1 MELEDYRKELLEEI
15 RANASAQNESKAN
28 MFVRTLC
35 DYLVDLEVIT
45 SYEECFISIASAK
58 DKRRTIAMDAYSYD
72 SVDKSLTLIAAIYND
87 SDDEVTLGKS
97 DVIKLFTK
105 VENLMKEVF
114 DNLLNKKFDMSTNQ
128 YDFINEFSDK
138 QEDITKIRILI
149 ITDSVV
155 SKSLSKLESGNLNGI
170 TVEYGIW
177 DISRFYNVIG
187 TGDYKENLEVDFKK
201 YAPNGIP
208 LLYAN
213 NEGSEYKSYLGVI
226 PAEVLANVYDEYGS
240 RLLEGNVRS
249 FLSIRG
255 SVNKNIRRSILN
267 EPEMFFAY
275 NNGISATATNIE
287 LQYVENMAYLVKAKD
302 FQIVNGGQ
310 TTASLSTVKFK
321 DKADLSKVFV
331 QMKLTEVE
339 GEDAVKIIP
348 KISRCSNSQNKV
360 NEADFFATSG
370 FHIRMEQISRR
381 MYAPAIGGNQYDTHW
396 FYERARGQYLQEQ
409 LKMTPS
415 QKKTFTNQNP
425 KSQLITKTDLAKYVN
440 SWGGLPH
447 TVSKGAQA
455 NFLAFANE
463 VDPKW
468 RENDEIYNEQYFKD
482 TISKAI
488 LFKSIEK
495 LVSSQPW
502 YQNAYRANIVTYSI
516 ALFAY
521 KVKNEFKG
529 YDFDF
534 SKIWNRQEVPKDI
547 LEIFVEITE
556 KVFNSITAPGR
567 ATMNVTQWCKKQ
579 ICWEQIKKI
588 EINLDNNILK
598 YLIDRFEKIKKVS
611 EGKKDQKF
619 INEVEAQTKIIS
631 LGEAYWQKVLKFGRE
646 KGLIDNEDEKILSV
660 VVSMNA
666 TRIPNKKQCNHL
678 FDLVEKLQDEGFS
691 S

>member
-1 MELEDYRKELLEEI
+1 MELDEYRKELLEEI
-15 RANASAQNESKAN
+15 RVTASAQNESKSN

-35 DYLVDLEVIT
+35 DYLVDLEIIT

-58 DKRRTIAMDAYSYD
+58 DKRKTIALDAYAYD

-87 SDDEVTLGKS
+87 SDSEVTLSKS
-97 DVIKLFTK
+97 EATKLFTK

-128 YDFINEFSDK
+128 YDFINEFSSKKD
-138 QEDITKIRILI
+138 DITKIKILI

-155 SKSLSKLESGNLNGI
+155 SKMISKLENGNLNGI
-170 TVEYGIW
+170 PVEYGIW
-177 DISRFYNVIG
+177 DINRFYNVIG

-201 YAPNGIP
+201 YALNGIP

-213 NEGSEYKSYLGVI
+213 NEGCEYKSYLGVI

-249 FLSIRG
+249 FLSVRG
-255 SVNKNIRRSILN
+255 GVNKNIRRSILN

-287 LQYVENMAYLVKAKD
+287 LQYDGSIAYLVKAKD

-310 TTASLSTVKFK
+310 TTASLSTAKFK
-321 DKADLSKVFV
+321 DKADLSKIYV

-348 KISRCSNSQNKV
+348 QISRCSNSQNKV

-381 MYAPAIGGNQYDTHW
+381 LYAPSVGGNQYDTHW

-409 LKMTPS
+409 LKMTLS

-425 KSQLITKTDLAKYVN
+425 KNQLITKTDLAKYIN
-440 SWGGLPH
+440 SWDGLPH

-488 LFKSIEK
+488 LFKNIEK
-495 LVSSQPW
+495 LVSNQPW
-502 YQNAYRANIVTYSI
+502 YQNSYRANIVTYSI

-521 KVKNEFKG
+521 NIKNKLNECE
-529 YDFDF
+529 FDF
-534 SKIWNRQEVPKDI
+534 SKIWNNQKVPQDI
-547 LEIFVEITE
+547 LEVFVEITK
-556 KVFNSITAPGR
+556 KVFDSITAPNR

-579 ICWEQIKKI
+579 ICWEYIKEI
-588 EINLDNNILK
+588 EIDFGDGILK
-598 YLIDRFEKIKKVS
+598 YLINRSEKRKKAL
-611 EGKKDQKF
+611 EGKKEQRF
-619 INEVEAQTKIIS
+619 MNEVEAQTKVIS
-631 LGEAYWQKVLKFGRE
+631 LGEVYWQKVLKFGKE
-646 KGLIDNEDEKILSV
+646 KGLIDINDEKVLNV
-660 VVSMNA
+660 VVSMNSI
-666 TRIPNKKQCNHL
+666 RIPNNKQCKQL
-678 FDLVEKLQDEGFS
+678 FDILDRLKDEGLVL
-691 S
+691 

>member
-1 MELEDYRKELLEEI
+1 MELGDYRKELLEEI
-15 RANASAQNESKAN
+15 RATASAENESKAN
-28 MFVRTLC
+28 TFVKTLC

-58 DKRRTIAMDAYSYD
+58 DKRKTVSMDSYAYD

-87 SDDEVTLGKS
+87 SDDEVTLSKG
-97 DVIKLFTK
+97 DATKLFTK

-128 YDFINEFSDK
+128 YDFINEFSNK

-149 ITDSVV
+149 ITDSII
-155 SKSLSKLESGNLNGI
+155 SKSLSKLENGSLNGLP
-170 TVEYGIW
+170 VEYGIW

-201 YAPNGIP
+201 YTLKGVP

-213 NEGSEYKSYLGVI
+213 NEGSKYKSYLGVI
-226 PAEVLANVYDEYGS
+226 PAEVLTNVYDEYGS

-249 FLSIRG
+249 FLSVRG

-287 LQYVENMAYLVKAKD
+287 LQYVGNIAYLVKAKD

-310 TTASLSTVKFK
+310 TTASLSTAKFK

-339 GEDAVKIIP
+339 GADALKIIP
-348 KISRCSNSQNKV
+348 QISRCSNSQNKV

-381 MYAPAIGGNQYDTHW
+381 MYAPATGGNQYDTHW

-415 QKKTFTNQNP
+415 RRNTFTNQNP
-425 KSQLITKTDLAKYVN
+425 KSQLITKTDLAKYIN
-440 SWGGLPH
+440 SWDGLPH
-447 TVSKGAQA
+447 TVSRGAQA
-455 NFLAFANE
+455 NFLAFASE

-468 RENDEIYNEQYFKD
+468 KESNEIYNEQYFKD

-488 LFKSIEK
+488 LFKNIEK
-495 LVSSQPW
+495 LVSCQTW
-502 YQNAYRANIVTYSI
+502 YQNSYRANIVTYSI

-521 KVKNEFKG
+521 KVKSQLIG
-529 YDFDF
+529 YNFDF
-534 SKIWNRQEVPKDI
+534 SKIWNNQEVPQDI
-547 LEIFVEITE
+547 LKVFIEITK
-556 KVFNSITAPGR
+556 KVFDSITEPGR
-567 ATMNVTQWCKKQ
+567 AILNVTQWCKKQ
-579 ICWEQIKKI
+579 ICWDHIKEI
-588 EINLDNNILK
+588 EINLDNSISK
-598 YLIDRFEKIKKVS
+598 YLIGGFEKRKKVS
-611 EGKKDQKF
+611 EGKKEQKF
-619 INEVEAQTKIIS
+619 MNEVEAQTKVIS
-631 LGEAYWQKVLKFGRE
+631 LGEVYWQRILKFGRE
-646 KGLIDNEDEKILSV
+646 KGLINNEDEKVLSV
-660 VVSMNA
+660 VVAINA
-666 TRIPNKKQCNHL
+666 IRIPNKRQCNQL
-678 FDLVEKLQDEGFS
+678 FNLVERLKDEGFIS
-691 S
+691 

>member
-15 RANASAQNESKAN
+15 RATASSQNESKAN

-35 DYLVDLEVIT
+35 DYLVDLEVIVA
-45 SYEECFISIASAK
+45 YEECFIRIASAK

-87 SDDEVTLGKS
+87 SDDEVTLSKG
-97 DVIKLFTK
+97 DATKLFIK

-128 YDFINEFSDK
+128 YDFINEFSNK
-138 QEDITKIRILI
+138 QEDISKIRILI
-149 ITDSVV
+149 ITDSTV
-155 SKSLSKLESGNLNGI
+155 SKSLSKLENGSLNGLP
-170 TVEYGIW
+170 VEYGIW

-187 TGDYKENLEVDFKK
+187 TGDYKENLEVDFRK
-201 YAPNGIP
+201 YNPNGVP

-213 NEGSEYKSYLGVI
+213 NDGCEYKSYLGVI
-226 PAEVLANVYDEYGS
+226 PAEVLANVYDDFGS

-249 FLSIRG
+249 FLSVRG

-287 LQYVENMAYLVKAKD
+287 LQYVGNIAHLVKATG

-310 TTASLSTVKFK
+310 TTASLSTAKFK

-348 KISRCSNSQNKV
+348 QISRCSNSQNKV

-381 MYAPAIGGNQYDTHW
+381 IYAPATGGNQYDTHW

-425 KSQLITKTDLAKYVN
+425 KSQLITKTDLAKYIN
-440 SWGGLPH
+440 SWDGLPH

-455 NFLAFANE
+455 NFLAFAND

-468 RENDEIYNEQYFKD
+468 RENNEIYNDQYFKD

-488 LFKSIEK
+488 LFKSVEK

-502 YQNAYRANIVTYSI
+502 YQNSYRANIVTYSI

-521 KVKNEFKG
+521 KVKNQFKE

-534 SKIWNRQEVPKDI
+534 SKVWNRQEVPQDI
-547 LEIFVEITE
+547 LKVFVEITE
-556 KVFNSITAPGR
+556 KVFESITEPGR

-579 ICWEQIKKI
+579 ICWDRIKEI
-588 EINLDNNILK
+588 EINLDNSISK
-598 YLIDRFEKIKKVS
+598 YLIGGIEKRKKVS
-611 EGKKDQKF
+611 EGKKEQRF
-619 INEVEAQTKIIS
+619 MNEIEVQTKVIS

-646 KGLIDNEDEKILSV
+646 KGLIGNEDEKVLSIV
-660 VVSMNA
+660 ASMS
-666 TRIPNKKQCNHL
+666 TMRIPNNKQCKQL
-678 FDLVEKLQDEGFS
+678 FDLVEKLKDEGFIS
-691 S
+691 

>member
-1 MELEDYRKELLEEI
+1 MELVDYRKELLEEI
-15 RANASAQNESKAN
+15 RATASAQNESKAS

-35 DYLVDLEVIT
+35 EYLVDLEVIT
-45 SYEECFISIASAK
+45 AYEECFISIASAR
-58 DKRRTIAMDAYSYD
+58 DKRRTIAMDAYAYD

-87 SDDEVTLGKS
+87 SDDEITLSKG
-97 DVIKLFTK
+97 DATKLFTK

-128 YDFINEFSDK
+128 YDFINEFSNK
-138 QEDITKIRILI
+138 QEDIAKIRILI
-149 ITDSVV
+149 ITDSIV
-155 SKSLSKLESGNLNGI
+155 SKSLSKLENGTLNGL

-201 YAPNGIP
+201 YAQNGIP

-213 NEGSEYKSYLGVI
+213 NEGCEYKSYLGVI

-249 FLSIRG
+249 FLSVRG

-287 LQYVENMAYLVKAKD
+287 LQYVGNMAYLVKAKD

-310 TTASLSTVKFK
+310 TTASLSTAKFK
-321 DKADLSKVFV
+321 DKANLSKVFV

-348 KISRCSNSQNKV
+348 QISRCSNSQNKV

-381 MYAPAIGGNQYDTHW
+381 IYAPATGGNQYDTHW

-425 KSQLITKTDLAKYVN
+425 KSQLITKTDLAKYIN

-502 YQNAYRANIVTYSI
+502 YQNSYRANIVTYSI

-521 KVKNEFKG
+521 KVKSEFMG

-534 SKIWNRQEVPKDI
+534 SKIWNRQEVPQDI
-547 LEIFVEITE
+547 LKVFTEITE
-556 KVFNSITAPGR
+556 KVFCSITAPGR

-579 ICWEQIKKI
+579 ICWDHIKEI
-588 EINLDNNILK
+588 EIKLSNSISK
-598 YLIDRFEKIKKVS
+598 YLVDRFEKRKKAS
-611 EGKKDQKF
+611 EGKKDQRF
-619 INEVEAQTKIIS
+619 MNEVETQTKIIS
-631 LGEAYWQKVLKFGRE
+631 LGEAYWQKVLKFGKE
-646 KGLIDNEDEKILSV
+646 KGLIDNDDEKVLSV

-666 TRIPNKKQCNHL
+666 MRVPSKKQCKQL
-678 FDLVEKLQDEGFS
+678 FDLVEKLKDEGFTS
-691 S
+691 

>member
-440 SWGGLPH
+440 SWEGLPH

-598 YLIDRFEKIKKVS
+598 YLIDRFEKRKKVS

>member
-1 MELEDYRKELLEEI
+1 MELGDYRKELLEEI
-15 RANASAQNESKAN
+15 RVTASAQNESKAN

-35 DYLVDLEVIT
+35 NYLVDLEVIT
-45 SYEECFISIASAK
+45 AYEECFISIASARN
-58 DKRRTIAMDAYSYD
+58 KRRTIAMDAYSYD

-87 SDDEVTLGKS
+87 SDDKVTLSKG
-97 DVIKLFTK
+97 DATKLFTK

-128 YDFINEFSDK
+128 YDFINEFSNK
-138 QEDITKIRILI
+138 QEDIAKIRILI

-155 SKSLSKLESGNLNGI
+155 SKSLSKLENGSLNGL

-201 YAPNGIP
+201 YDQNGVP

-213 NEGSEYKSYLGVI
+213 NGGCEYKSYLGVI

-249 FLSIRG
+249 FLSVRG

-287 LQYVENMAYLVKAKD
+287 LQYIGNMTYLVKAKN

-310 TTASLSTVKFK
+310 TTASLSTAKFK

-339 GEDAVKIIP
+339 GEDDVKIIP

-381 MYAPAIGGNQYDTHW
+381 MYAPATGGNQYDTHW

-409 LKMTPS
+409 LKMTTS
-415 QKKTFTNQNP
+415 QKRTFTNQNP
-425 KSQLITKTDLAKYVN
+425 KSQLITKTDLAKYIN
-440 SWGGLPH
+440 SWDGLPH
-447 TVSKGAQA
+447 IVSKGAQA

-495 LVSSQPW
+495 LVSSQTW
-502 YQNAYRANIVTYSI
+502 YQNSYRANIVTYSI

-521 KVKNEFKG
+521 KVKNQFKG

-534 SKIWNRQEVPKDI
+534 FKIWNKQEVPQDI
-547 LEIFVEITE
+547 LKVFAEITE
-556 KVFNSITAPGR
+556 KVFDSITAPGR
-567 ATMNVTQWCKKQ
+567 AIMNVTQWCKKQ
-579 ICWEQIKKI
+579 ICWDHIKEI
-588 EINLDNNILK
+588 EINLDNSISK
-598 YLIDRFEKIKKVS
+598 YLIDRFEKRKKAS
-611 EGKKDQKF
+611 EGKKDQRF
-619 INEVEAQTKIIS
+619 MNELEAQTKVMS

-646 KGLIDNEDEKILSV
+646 KGLIDNDDEKVLSV
-660 VVSMNA
+660 VVSMNSI
-666 TRIPNKKQCNHL
+666 RIPNNKQCKRL
-678 FDLVEKLQDEGFS
+678 FNLVEKLKEEGFIS
-691 S
+691 

>member
-1 MELEDYRKELLEEI
+1 MELDEYRKELSEEI
-15 RANASAQNESKAN
+15 RVTASAQNESKSN

-35 DYLVDLEVIT
+35 DYLVDLEIIT

-58 DKRRTIAMDAYSYD
+58 DKRKTIALDAYAYD

-87 SDDEVTLGKS
+87 SDSEVTLSKS
-97 DVIKLFTK
+97 EATKLFTK

-128 YDFINEFSDK
+128 YDFINEFSNKKD
-138 QEDITKIRILI
+138 DITKIKILI

-155 SKSLSKLESGNLNGI
+155 SKMISKLENGNLNGLP
-170 TVEYGIW
+170 VEYGIW
-177 DISRFYNVIG
+177 DINRFYNVIG

-201 YAPNGIP
+201 YALKGIP

-213 NEGSEYKSYLGVI
+213 NEGCEYKSYLGVI

-249 FLSIRG
+249 FLSVRG
-255 SVNKNIRRSILN
+255 GVNKNIRRSILN

-287 LQYVENMAYLVKAKD
+287 LQYDGSIAYLVKAKD

-310 TTASLSTVKFK
+310 TTASLSTAKFK
-321 DKADLSKVFV
+321 DKADLSKIYV

-348 KISRCSNSQNKV
+348 QISRCSNSQNKV

-381 MYAPAIGGNQYDTHW
+381 LYAPSIGGNQYDTHW

-425 KSQLITKTDLAKYVN
+425 KNQLITKTDLAKYIN
-440 SWGGLPH
+440 SWDGLPH

-488 LFKSIEK
+488 LFKNIEK
-495 LVSSQPW
+495 LVSNQPW
-502 YQNAYRANIVTYSI
+502 YQNSYRANIVTYSI

-521 KVKNEFKG
+521 NIKNKLNECE
-529 YDFDF
+529 FDF
-534 SKIWNRQEVPKDI
+534 SKIWNNQKVPQDI
-547 LEIFVEITE
+547 LEVFVEITK
-556 KVFNSITAPGR
+556 KVFDSITAPNR

-579 ICWEQIKKI
+579 ICWEHIKEI
-588 EINLDNNILK
+588 EINLGDGILK
-598 YLIDRFEKIKKVS
+598 YLINRSEKRKKTL
-611 EGKKDQKF
+611 EGKKEQRF
-619 INEVEAQTKIIS
+619 MNEVEAQTKVIS
-631 LGEAYWQKVLKFGRE
+631 LGEVYWQKILKFGKE
-646 KGLIDNEDEKILSV
+646 KGLIDINDEKVLNV
-660 VVSMNA
+660 VVSMNSI
-666 TRIPNKKQCNHL
+666 RIPNNKQCKQL
-678 FDLVEKLQDEGFS
+678 FDIVDRLKDEGLVL
-691 S
+691 

>member
-1 MELEDYRKELLEEI
+1 MELDEYRKELLEEI
-15 RANASAQNESKAN
+15 RVTASAQNESKSD

-35 DYLVDLEVIT
+35 DYLVDLEIIT

-58 DKRRTIAMDAYSYD
+58 DKRKTIALDAYAYD

-87 SDDEVTLGKS
+87 SDSEVTLSKS
-97 DVIKLFTK
+97 EATKLFTK

-128 YDFINEFSDK
+128 YDFINEFSSKKD
-138 QEDITKIRILI
+138 DITKIKILI

-155 SKSLSKLESGNLNGI
+155 SKMISKLENGNLNGI
-170 TVEYGIW
+170 PVEYGIW
-177 DISRFYNVIG
+177 DINRFYNVIG

-201 YAPNGIP
+201 YALNGIP

-213 NEGSEYKSYLGVI
+213 NEGCEYKSYLGVI

-249 FLSIRG
+249 FLSVRG
-255 SVNKNIRRSILN
+255 GVNKNIRRSILN

-287 LQYVENMAYLVKAKD
+287 LQYDGSIAYLVKAKD

-310 TTASLSTVKFK
+310 TTASLSTAKFK
-321 DKADLSKVFV
+321 DKADLSKIYV

-381 MYAPAIGGNQYDTHW
+381 LYAPSVGGNQYDTHW

-425 KSQLITKTDLAKYVN
+425 KNQLITKTDLAKYIN
-440 SWGGLPH
+440 SWDGLPH

-488 LFKSIEK
+488 LFKNIEK
-495 LVSSQPW
+495 LVSNQPW
-502 YQNAYRANIVTYSI
+502 YQNSYRANIVTYSI

-521 KVKNEFKG
+521 NIKNKFNGCE
-529 YDFDF
+529 FDF
-534 SKIWNRQEVPKDI
+534 SKIWNNQKVPQDI
-547 LEIFVEITE
+547 LEVFVEITK
-556 KVFNSITAPGR
+556 KVFDSITAPNR

-579 ICWEQIKKI
+579 ICWEYIKEI
-588 EINLDNNILK
+588 EIDLGDGILK
-598 YLIDRFEKIKKVS
+598 YLINRSEKRKKAL
-611 EGKKDQKF
+611 EGKKEQRF
-619 INEVEAQTKIIS
+619 MNEVEAQTKVIS
-631 LGEAYWQKVLKFGRE
+631 LGEVYWQKVLKFGKE
-646 KGLIDNEDEKILSV
+646 KGLIDINDEKVLNV
-660 VVSMNA
+660 VVSMNSI
-666 TRIPNKKQCNHL
+666 RIPNNKQCKQL
-678 FDLVEKLQDEGFS
+678 FDILDRLKDEGLVL
-691 S
+691 